1 MVSVGYIILSCK
13 PFLKTRAKWQ
23 RDTWLSKVPQD
34 SYVFLTGAIGS
45 TEPNVVCM
53 NDNDSYESCPERYYQ
68 YIKQNEMSK
77 YDWVVFPDDDTFIFP
92 ERLHKLLE
100 GLDYNKRIY
109 LGRKGI
115 LKLVYIPSKMSIPIT
130 QDAYNTLLR
139 LNVVTPNEG
148 THLDVVYM
156 SGGAGFALSRAA
168 YAALREYLLSTPK
181 EAVKFHGN
189 GDVTM
194 GLWLSCIDALESI
207 NCTRLNSHD
216 KDDESSKTDVA
227 ISYHYVTQELF
238 TMYGK
243 MLL

>member
-13 PFLKTRAKWQ
+13 PFLQTRAKWQ
-23 RDTWLSKVPQD
+23 RETWLSKVPQD
-34 SYVFLTGAIGS
+34 SYVFLTGDICS
-45 TEPNVVCM
+45 TDPNVVCM
-53 NDNDSYESCPERYYQ
+53 NTNDQYESCPERYYQ

-100 GLDYNKRIY
+100 ELDNTKCIY
-109 LGRKGI
+109 VGREGI
-115 LKLVYIPSKMSIPIT
+115 LNLVYLKDKINIPIT

-148 THLDVVYM
+148 TCVDVVYM
-156 SGGAGFALSRAA
+156 SGGAGFALSRAT
-168 YAALREYLLSTPK
+168 YTALREYLLATPK
-181 EAVKFHGN
+181 DAIKFHGN

-194 GLWLSCIDALESI
+194 GLWLKNIDTLETI
-207 NCTRLNSHD
+207 NCTRLNPHN
-216 KDDESSKTDVA
+216 KDDEISITDVA
-227 ISYHYVTQELF
+227 ISYHYLDEDLF
-238 TMYGK
+238 KMYGK